1 MALITSSFYSGC
13 NTICSDATS
22 SNCRGFTDDPDEV
35 GDWFDQTNGN
45 GKKNGNKNKN
55 HGMWIGEFLPKFA
68 HIT

>member
-13 NTICSDATS
+13 NTICSDTTS
-22 SNCRGFTDDPDEV
+22 SNCRVFTDDPDEV